1 MIKLNQ
7 SQLLCVVL
15 VNSRVVM
22 FLSLKKEKLFLQAI
36 KSKRLWLIPE
46 NENAQLFDTQSKIEY
61 FHNHLIHAYL
71 N

>member
-1 MIKLNQ
+1 MIKLIQ

-15 VNSRVVM
+15 VNSWVVM
-22 FLSLKKEKLFLQAI
+22 FISLKKAV

-46 NENAQLFDTQSKIEY
+46 NENAQVFDTQSKIEN

>member
-1 MIKLNQ
+1 MIKLIQ

-15 VNSRVVM
+15 VNSWVVM
-22 FLSLKKEKLFLQAI
+22 FISLKKAV

-46 NENAQLFDTQSKIEY
+46 NENSQLFDTQSKIEN